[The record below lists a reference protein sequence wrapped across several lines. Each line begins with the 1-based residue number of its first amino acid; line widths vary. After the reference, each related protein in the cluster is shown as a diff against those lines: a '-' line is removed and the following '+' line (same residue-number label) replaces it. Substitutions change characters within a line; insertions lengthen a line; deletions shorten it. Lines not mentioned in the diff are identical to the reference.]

1 MPFSQELVFF
11 YAISCALGSKD
22 ALGEKDSLL
31 ERAKLCPENEILIV
45 KNREIIRA
53 ADVLSMGQGKYLT
66 ANILYVLLK
75 EIGYAS
81 KSFQPVVLPCEV
93 CFSLETKSNRNENI
107 EFAVTIINMIR
118 NAASARLVLLPYINQ
133 RHFRLIVIDR
143 VDTKVRLYDS
153 GDKKYPGSNFMEQNI
168 KIVMLVRKALQ
179 SMYRKE
185 FGGEIPNC
193 MQQSFNY
200 DCGHNVL
207 QRAKFLLNTK
217 MIKTDIEKFAEEL
230 NYFNPG
236 EIVKLNSELFNII
249 LKKSPYAD
257 SDCNQLFVIKRD
269 APIIPLDERDAPIKR
284 FIPLDESI
292 WGGAADMGEL
302 KSIFLLN
309 NYNKKQM
316 WTTLRMKWKSVKF
329 LLSSNKFKGDKRNN
343 KKLLDFVLKHEK
355 DFTL

>member
-1 MPFSQELVFF
+1 
-11 YAISCALGSKD
+11 
-22 ALGEKDSLL
+22 
-31 ERAKLCPENEILIV
+31 
-45 KNREIIRA
+45 
-53 ADVLSMGQGKYLT
+53 
-66 ANILYVLLK
+66 
-75 EIGYAS
+75 
-81 KSFQPVVLPCEV
+81 
-93 CFSLETKSNRNENI
+93 
-107 EFAVTIINMIR
+107 
-118 NAASARLVLLPYINQ
+118 
-133 RHFRLIVIDR
+133 
-143 VDTKVRLYDS
+143 
-153 GDKKYPGSNFMEQNI
+153 
-168 KIVMLVRKALQ
+168 MLVRKALQ

-249 LKKSPYAD
+249 LKKSPYTD
-257 SDCNQLFVIKRD
+257 NDCNQLFVIN
-269 APIIPLDERDAPIKR
+269 RDAPIKR

-316 WTTLRMKWKSVKF
+316 WTTLRMKWKVVKIM
-329 LLSSNKFKGDKRNN
+329 LSSNKFKGDKRNN